1 MLKIIENLSADTAK
15 QLFSV
20 LPDTLCT
27 AFTLFSLLDVHRV
40 DGAWVQTEGDSVT
53 ALVVSEGQTKAYVTA
68 AENADFEELQYF
80 LRTLGGVVVHC
91 VPEQAEKLG
100 ITPFS
105 KKSLMELGTLP
116 DGVKQARTV
125 NDNLRPIYDLL
136 VQAASSAVGTARS
149 TADFQKLNDRAYKE
163 WLSKTSRGI
172 FGGYTVVKA
181 VYVGENSLLAAGVA
195 DILGNYVYIRDVVTD
210 KDYRQMGYGSDCVR
224 GLCAD
229 LKTDANRIFLLC
241 GDLKTERFYQ
251 KSGFV
256 RQGYIQQ
263 GIVEL

>member
-1 MLKIIENLSADTAK
+1 MLKIIDNLSADTAK
-15 QLFSV
+15 QLVGV

-40 DGAWVQTEGDSVT
+40 DGAWVQTENDSVT

-68 AENADFEELQYF
+68 AEHADFEELQYF
-80 LRTLGGVVVHC
+80 LRTLGGEVLHC

-105 KKSLMELGTLP
+105 KKSLMELCTLP
-116 DGVKQARTV
+116 DGGKQAKTV
-125 NDNLRPIYDLL
+125 TDNLRPIYDLL
-136 VQAASSAVGTARS
+136 VQAASAAAGD
-149 TADFQKLNDRAYKE
+149 TADFHKYSDRAYKE
-163 WLSKTSRGI
+163 WLSKTVRGI

-195 DILGNYVYIRDVVTD
+195 DILGKYVYIRDVVTD

-229 LKTDANRIFLLC
+229 LKTADNRIFLLC

-256 RQGYIQQ
+256 RKGYIQQ

>member
-1 MLKIIENLSADTAK
+1 MLKRIENLSASTAK
-15 QLFSV
+15 QLVSV

-40 DGAWVQTEGDSVT
+40 DGAWVQTEGENVT

-68 AENADFEELQYF
+68 SDDADFEELQYF
-80 LRTLGGVVVHC
+80 LRTLGGEVVHC
-91 VPEQAEKLG
+91 LPEQVEKLG
-100 ITPFS
+100 VSPFS
-105 KKSLMELGTLP
+105 KKSLMELYKLP
-116 DGVKQARTV
+116 GGGKQARTV

-136 VQAASSAVGTARS
+136 VQAASSAAGDNR
-149 TADFQKLNDRAYKE
+149 DFQKFSDRAFKE

-181 VYVGENSLLAAGVA
+181 VYAGENSLLAAGVA
-195 DILGNYVYIRDVVTD
+195 DILGEYVYIRDVVTD

-229 LKTDANRIFLLC
+229 LKTDSNRIFLLC
-241 GDLKTERFYQ
+241 GDLKTEHFYQ
-251 KSGFV
+251 KCGFE
-256 RQGYIQQ
+256 RKGYIQQ

>member
-1 MLKIIENLSADTAK
+1 MLRIIDNLSADTAK

-91 VPEQAEKLG
+91 VPKQTDKLG
-100 ITPFS
+100 VTPFS
-105 KKSLMELGTLP
+105 KKSLMELCALP
-116 DGVKQARTV
+116 DGGKQAKTV
-125 NDNLRPIYDLL
+125 TDNLRPLYDLL
-136 VQAASSAVGTARS
+136 VQAASSAAGN
-149 TADFQKLNDRAYKE
+149 TADFQKFSDRAYKE

-181 VYVGENSLLAAGVA
+181 VYIGENSLLAAGVA

-229 LKTDANRIFLLC
+229 LKTDTNRIFLLC

-256 RQGYIQQ
+256 RKGYIQQ